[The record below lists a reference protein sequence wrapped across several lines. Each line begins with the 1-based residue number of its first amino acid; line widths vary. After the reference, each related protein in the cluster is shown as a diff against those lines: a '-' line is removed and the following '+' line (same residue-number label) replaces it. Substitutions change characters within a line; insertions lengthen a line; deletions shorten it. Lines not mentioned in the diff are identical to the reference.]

1 MGALRLLA
9 ASFTPAELHAK
20 GFSLYAEFRPHADG
34 WGQRGEVRCSTILSL
49 RKAHTGG
56 KGAGNP
62 VPSELETPLVN
73 SVVKVF
79 TGDDSETRDRDSAG
93 EEAPTKKPKRGS
105 PERDEF
111 DKVLD
116 DEFLFDDFD
125 LSTIP

>member
-9 ASFTPAELHAK
+9 ASFTPAELNAK

-62 VPSELETPLVN
+62 VPSDLETPLVN

-79 TGDDSETRDRDSAG
+79 TGDESETRDRDSAG